1 MDLSASGPRRVA
13 TQAACRASVR
23 DDLDSGQRPRK
34 VGQSGPKTETQ
45 SFDRSFLRQP
55 EGSLRVSSAFPA
67 CLLETRH
74 VGGSANSVFS
84 TQRGDF
90 RAFLRTERS
99 ADAFSSSRH
108 NAYTAVPLQSPR
120 KSIVPVCQPQTT
132 PSNRVADPSKKESSH
147 SLSRCLRPQENMLTR
162 RTRLAPF
169 FGSSTTPYSS
179 TSFSS
184 LAILRSPRN
193 SSSSTSCSSSR
204 SRSSSSRTPFLF
216 SLTSP
221 AINSSSLASL
231 TAFLSFSSSAVT
243 SSSSLS
249 FNSASAP
256 LTSPSLSSPG
266 SRAPRLPLRPPVKP
280 LKPPRGGAAKCSGG
294 SYASRTSAK
303 SCSSGASSEEGRES
317 SWQDARDRGE
327 RPEGSRVSVSPRRDF
342 EPEFPSLPS
351 GRRCSARLLRGR
363 RASWQKGT
371 LWESQDDLA
380 RILRLSLVE
389 AKAQRHTKRA
399 KKRRERGRTKHR
411 TNMEVR
417 SSPSASRE
425 QTPRRRRL
433 HKPSVSPS
441 CERPGRRTADSWGR
455 WRCEG
460 RGDEAEKNDS
470 FCQTPPK
477 TWKRLR
483 RAVTASPTL
492 CVKLADP
499 REGSHEKEGETRV
512 CLSHASP
519 SRLAAAFSALSPFG
533 EKAQAR
539 RLVKPI
545 RAIDEDASEGAREE
559 TETDRENEREIGRER
574 SSDSEVVSPSSRSS
588 RTSPASWKSSE
599 PSDDERK
606 RDRRRLG
613 GGRSK
618 AGKRQE
624 RRRGAANEEGRA
636 AENGEGDGKAFR
648 EAESANERER
658 FVGFAA
664 QGKQT
669 RDKHAERE
677 EEELHAEQ
685 KENAEAEREREWRK
699 ALETR
704 KSRLSALTK
713 RVQRNSLRARL
724 VQRGV
729 DNPDEELEK
738 EECDSEES
746 EESADSHR
754 PFRRRGSRT
763 RLNPGYRFLAFAS
776 DMCRS
781 GRRPHREEE
790 RSISLSD
797 TEENDFIVE
806 DGDEDE
812 VTPTDGSEEG
822 FVADSEEDEEALDTG
837 QELARRASYERRMKR
852 ETDQKL
858 EENLKLDEAF
868 ARYVQFLVF
877 SLFSPTLKFP
887 FPTGPADRRAACMP
901 RTRHTRKLPRDFFL
915 TAVKK
920 IEGLMPV
927 MRATMETTAFP
938 TRLKSALKE
947 YPVCTVRERE
957 KAANSANRA
966 EPRCIVCGRC
976 QGARYRVLLEGPVCD
991 TDLLYQGELAEW
1003 HVANGLEWLG
1013 REAFPDALDPVRRKA
1028 DEYLRQDSTWGML
1041 TEDAEPGKL
1050 TRRHRGRRGRE
1061 NATFCSGVLEFAVGK
1076 HCGKQ
1081 IRAWHM
1087 IHHFK
1092 HRFLKFMHSTIKE
1105 FDPCIRRYPEKV
1117 AEIFDELWRQQWYE
1131 QWCMEVKDPRTS

>member
-1 MDLSASGPRRVA
+1 M
-13 TQAACRASVR
+13 
-23 DDLDSGQRPRK
+23 K
-34 VGQSGPKTETQ
+34 
-45 SFDRSFLRQP
+45 
-55 EGSLRVSSAFPA
+55 
-67 CLLETRH
+67 
-74 VGGSANSVFS
+74 
-84 TQRGDF
+84 
-90 RAFLRTERS
+90 
-99 ADAFSSSRH
+99 
-108 NAYTAVPLQSPR
+108 
-120 KSIVPVCQPQTT
+120 
-132 PSNRVADPSKKESSH
+132 
-147 SLSRCLRPQENMLTR
+147 
-162 RTRLAPF
+162 
-169 FGSSTTPYSS
+169 
-179 TSFSS
+179 
-184 LAILRSPRN
+184 
-193 SSSSTSCSSSR
+193 
-204 SRSSSSRTPFLF
+204 
-216 SLTSP
+216 
-221 AINSSSLASL
+221 
-231 TAFLSFSSSAVT
+231 
-243 SSSSLS
+243 
-249 FNSASAP
+249 
-256 LTSPSLSSPG
+256 
-266 SRAPRLPLRPPVKP
+266 
-280 LKPPRGGAAKCSGG
+280 
-294 SYASRTSAK
+294 
-303 SCSSGASSEEGRES
+303 
-317 SWQDARDRGE
+317 
-327 RPEGSRVSVSPRRDF
+327 
-342 EPEFPSLPS
+342 
-351 GRRCSARLLRGR
+351 
-363 RASWQKGT
+363 
-371 LWESQDDLA
+371 
-380 RILRLSLVE
+380 
-389 AKAQRHTKRA
+389 
-399 KKRRERGRTKHR
+399 
-411 TNMEVR
+411 
-417 SSPSASRE
+417 
-425 QTPRRRRL
+425 
-433 HKPSVSPS
+433 
-441 CERPGRRTADSWGR
+441 
-455 WRCEG
+455 
-460 RGDEAEKNDS
+460 
-470 FCQTPPK
+470 
-477 TWKRLR
+477 
-483 RAVTASPTL
+483 
-492 CVKLADP
+492 
-499 REGSHEKEGETRV
+499 
-512 CLSHASP
+512 
-519 SRLAAAFSALSPFG
+519 
-533 EKAQAR
+533 
-539 RLVKPI
+539 
-545 RAIDEDASEGAREE
+545 
-559 TETDRENEREIGRER
+559 
-574 SSDSEVVSPSSRSS
+574 
-588 RTSPASWKSSE
+588 
-599 PSDDERK
+599 
-606 RDRRRLG
+606 
-613 GGRSK
+613 
-618 AGKRQE
+618 
-624 RRRGAANEEGRA
+624 
-636 AENGEGDGKAFR
+636 
-648 EAESANERER
+648 
-658 FVGFAA
+658 
-664 QGKQT
+664 
-669 RDKHAERE
+669 
-677 EEELHAEQ
+677 
-685 KENAEAEREREWRK
+685 
-699 ALETR
+699 
-704 KSRLSALTK
+704 
-713 RVQRNSLRARL
+713 
-724 VQRGV
+724 
-729 DNPDEELEK
+729 ELEK
-738 EECDSEES
+738 ERNATAKES
-746 EESADSHR
+746 EDSADSHR

-812 VTPTDGSEEG
+812 VTPTDGSEGG

-957 KAANSANRA
+957 KAANSADRA